1 MLLGGDIG
9 LAVFRSKQAGG
20 TDSHQGT
27 LQTKGVSKETGTADM
42 GTDMGTDMER
52 GPSKFKDVVVA
63 IFFSLWE

>member
-1 MLLGGDIG
+1 M
-9 LAVFRSKQAGG
+9 GG

-42 GTDMGTDMER
+42 GTDMGMDMER

-63 IFFSLWE
+63 IFVFFGNRQNVIISDTS